1 MLDLH
6 NLGRYHIYDFE
17 SKIGSKI
24 IRRHD
29 RMNLNIPKSMD
40 LKLLG
45 IQKNKPENQSSVPV
59 LLKMECGDLKNT
71 VAK

>member
-24 IRRHD
+24 I
-29 RMNLNIPKSMD
+29 MNLNIPKSMD

-45 IQKNKPENQSSVPV
+45 IQKNKPENQSFVPV

>member
-1 MLDLH
+1 
-6 NLGRYHIYDFE
+6 
-17 SKIGSKI
+17 
-24 IRRHD
+24 
-29 RMNLNIPKSMD
+29 MD